1 MGIMQNVIAGK
12 ETTLPVAID
21 DAAVT
26 ATEPEATTTAFP
38 AEEEPRAAA
47 NRCEAPHGEGR
58 LDRILTVLDSM
69 TDIAEFHKVT
79 PRFCHAVFKD

>member
-1 MGIMQNVIAGK
+1 MFIAGK

-21 DAAVT
+21 DVGVT

-38 AEEEPRAAA
+38 EEEPRAAA

-69 TDIAEFHKVT
+69 TDIAEFHKV
-79 PRFCHAVFKD
+79 